1 MSLSAKN
8 NYRPVQPYK
17 GIAKKLITRTILF
30 SSVITLIITAFNLYE
45 RYNYDISLID
55 SRLDQISNVHLSSLS
70 NNLWLA
76 DKPELQ
82 VHLNGILKIPDIQYL
97 EVYNEDELWAS
108 AGTKKNKNV
117 KPRIYNM
124 IYTYK
129 GKELN
134 IGTLKVEADLEK
146 VYQNIYQEL
155 WLTLGTNGAKTFLVA
170 FFMFFLF
177 HNLVIRHLHKI
188 AEDVNQFDIKKPDSK
203 LKLDRKD
210 NPANNKDEFD
220 LVLNA
225 FEKLQKD
232 LRLSFSSIE
241 DQVKHRTKELLI
253 AKEKAIK
260 SDSEKSKFL
269 SRMSHELRT
278 PLNAVLGFA
287 QILSRDESLT
297 QLQKTNIDYIFT
309 AGTHLLKLINQVL
322 DLSRIESGELGL
334 ELSPIAIH
342 IIINESISLVQPLL
356 DEQKIQLVFD
366 GEVQKNWIVLGESF
380 HLKQVFINLLSNA
393 IKYNVPNGK
402 ITIKAEAN
410 KDHLRI
416 NIIDTGSGLSPEQQ
430 QIIFEPFNRAGAEKT
445 SIEGTGI
452 GLTISKRF
460 IELMEGKI
468 GVKSDVGDG
477 CCFFIELKL
486 IEDEQA

>member
-1 MSLSAKN
+1 MSTTN
-8 NYRPVQPYK
+8 NNGLVQSYK
-17 GIAKKLITRTILF
+17 GIARKLITRTILF
-30 SSVITLIITAFNLYE
+30 SSAITLIITAFNLYE
-45 RYNYDISLID
+45 RYNFDISLID
-55 SRLDQISNVHLSSLS
+55 SRFDQISNVHLSSLN

-76 DKPELQ
+76 DKPELL

-97 EVYNEDELWAS
+97 EVYNEDKLWAS

-117 KPRIYNM
+117 KPRNYNM
-124 IYTYK
+124 IYLYK

-134 IGTLKVEADLEK
+134 IGTLKVEADLEH
-146 VYQNIYQEL
+146 VYQNIYEEL

-188 AEDVNQFDIKKPDSK
+188 AEGVNQFDIKEPDSK
-203 LKLDRKD
+203 LKLDRRD

-225 FEKLQKD
+225 FDKLQKD

-241 DQVKHRTKELLI
+241 DQVKHRTKELVA
-253 AKEKAIK
+253 AKEKAIN

-278 PLNAVLGFA
+278 PMNAVLGFA
-287 QILSRDESLT
+287 QLLSLDEST
-297 QLQKTNIDYIFT
+297 TPLQRDNIDEILT
-309 AGTHLLKLINQVL
+309 AGNHLLELINQVL
-322 DLSRIESGELGL
+322 DLSRIESGDLSL

-342 IIINESISLVQPLL
+342 IVINESISLVQPLL
-356 DEQKIQLVFD
+356 DEQKIQLIFD
-366 GEVQKNWIVLGESF
+366 SEIQKNWIVLGESF

-393 IKYNVPNGK
+393 IKYNVQNGK
-402 ITIKAEAN
+402 ITIKAEVH

-416 NIIDTGSGLSPEQQ
+416 NIIDTGLGLSPEQQ
-430 QIIFEPFNRAGAEKT
+430 QIIFEPFNRAGAETT

-460 IELMEGKI
+460 MELMDGNI
-468 GVKSDVGDG
+468 GVKSNVGDG
-477 CCFFIELKL
+477 CCFFIDLKL
-486 IEDEQA
+486 IKDEHT